1 MKYMQVQVGD
11 FQKTEV
17 TQVGYPAPAI
27 HTTTT
32 LLTTLVTLRIP
43 LILFLCVSYWC
54 RDGSQML
61 SMLSEW
67 HPKCHDIGGE
77 YSYRQ
82 RL

>member
-32 LLTTLVTLRIP
+32 LLCQGMYWQD
-43 LILFLCVSYWC
+43 IL
-54 RDGSQML
+54 G
-61 SMLSEW
+61 
-67 HPKCHDIGGE
+67 
-77 YSYRQ
+77 
-82 RL
+82 